1 MIQKERLQKDFDAM
15 AQLTGL
21 EKALIALLSAMQ
33 IGKGVNIL

>member
-1 MIQKERLQKDFDAM
+1 MIQKERLQKDFAAM

-21 EKALIALLSAMQ
+21 GEGVNRPASPMQ